1 MSKVSVEVSFDTF
14 FDTEEM
20 PTSYTDPDF
29 LEEVIKEAVEDA
41 MNDLGAE
48 DTKAIRVSVEGL
60 Y

>member
-1 MSKVSVEVSFDTF
+1 MSKVTVEVSFDTF

-20 PTSYTDPDF
+20 PTSYTDPEY

-48 DTKAIRVSVEGL
+48 DTKKIYVSVEGL

>member
-1 MSKVSVEVSFDTF
+1 MAKVSVEVSFDTF

-48 DTKAIRVSVEGL
+48 DTKKILVSIEGL